1 MIPIHTKKNKENFEM
16 ISSQMMMKITEI
28 STIQI
33 MTSEKIMKKKLI
45 IEEKDADMIKTIIS
59 LNTQE
64 KKEKNSMREK
74 KKKLEQNNQ
83 RSIFQKKIKK
93 Q

>member
-1 MIPIHTKKNKENFEM
+1 
-16 ISSQMMMKITEI
+16 
-28 STIQI
+28 
-33 MTSEKIMKKKLI
+33 MKKKLI

-74 KKKLEQNNQ
+74 KKKLE
-83 RSIFQKKIKK
+83 
-93 Q
+93 